1 MIAGVKINTLIRN
14 QRFVNSVISHIKK
27 PTIGQY
33 IIESLIDKNV
43 NIAFAPKNGQQYSP
57 IFDVAEKN
65 ENFDIVFDEYEKNT
79 AYRALTY
86 SKLNN
91 NIGVVI
97 NTSVNGFDNIND
109 PIQVAKKNMN
119 PILLL
124 SFFDCNDEQNNSSN
138 SVSLKSIIK
147 ESLTLKVAEN
157 FSIDM
162 EEILSYAY
170 TFPAGPV
177 HLNISNELLNKTID
191 FSVKNIQRPFRSGD
205 WRSYYNKEESVS
217 ELQYLEQ
224 QYKRLEKS
232 EPIIQKSQP
241 NKKKDNSDIT
251 HSHNVCKMHELN
263 RKKKYNFK
271 SINFNS
277 RNFKFN
283 H

>member
-57 IFDVAEKN
+57 IFDIAEKN

-79 AYRALTY
+79 TYRALTY

-91 NIGVVI
+91 NIGVII
-97 NTSVNGFDNIND
+97 NTSVNGFDNIKE

-177 HLNISNELLNKTID
+177 HLNVSNKLLNKTID
-191 FSVKNIQRPFRSGD
+191 FTVKKNN
-205 WRSYYNKEESVS
+205 NKEEHLSI
-217 ELQYLEQ
+217 LQYLEQ
-224 QYKRLEKS
+224 HYERLEKNIS
-232 EPIIQKSQP
+232 PTTLVKYSQF
-241 NKKKDNSDIT
+241 NKKKNAYRCIT
-251 HSHNVCKMHELN
+251 FS
-263 RKKKYNFK
+263 
-271 SINFNS
+271 
-277 RNFKFN
+277 
-283 H
+283 